1 VNYFDLIVIL
11 ILFIAF
17 YGGYKNGLIKSIFST
32 IGYIAGGILGLAVA
46 VNYFS
51 TWQSELQ
58 KVGLALL
65 AVLLGATLGEFL
77 LGKIGSLFRKV
88 LFMPPFKLIDSLL
101 GAGLSVARAAFVL
114 YLVAALLVVSSWS
127 VADEYIK
134 PSKIYTYTESH
145 LPSVMKQVKAEI
157 NDLLQKVN

>member
-1 VNYFDLIVIL
+1 MNYFDFIVIL
-11 ILFIAF
+11 ILLIAF
-17 YGGYKNGLIKSIFST
+17 YGGYRNGLIKSIFST
-32 IGYIAGGILGLAVA
+32 IGYIAGGVLGLATS
-46 VNYFS
+46 VNYLS

-65 AVLLGATLGEFL
+65 TILLGATLGEFL

-88 LFMPPFKLIDSLL
+88 LFVPPFKFIDSFL

-114 YLVAALLVVSSWS
+114 YLVSSLLVVSSWS
-127 VADEYIK
+127 WAEEQIK

-157 NDLLQKVN
+157 DDLLQKVN

>member
-1 VNYFDLIVIL
+1 MNYFDFIVIL
-11 ILFIAF
+11 ILLIAF
-17 YGGYKNGLIKSIFST
+17 YGGYRNGLIKSIFTT
-32 IGYIAGGILGLAVA
+32 IGYIAGGVLGLAAA
-46 VNYFS
+46 VNYLS

-65 AVLLGATLGEFL
+65 AILFGATLGEFL

-88 LFMPPFKLIDSLL
+88 LFMPPFQLIDSLL

-114 YLVAALLVVSSWS
+114 YLVSTLLVVSSWS
-127 VADEYIK
+127 LPYEQIN

-145 LPSVMKQVKAEI
+145 LPSVMKEIRAEI
-157 NDLLQKVN
+157 NNLLQKVN

>member
-1 VNYFDLIVIL
+1 MNYFDLIVIL

-17 YGGYKNGLIKSIFST
+17 YGGYRNGLIKSIFST
-32 IGYIAGGILGLAVA
+32 LGYIAGGVLGLATA
-46 VNYFS
+46 ANYLS

-65 AVLLGATLGEFL
+65 TILLGATLGEFL

-88 LFMPPFKLIDSLL
+88 LFVPPFKFIDSFL

-114 YLVAALLVVSSWS
+114 YLVSSLLVVSSWS
-127 VADEYIK
+127 LADEQIK

-145 LPSVMKQVKAEI
+145 LPSVMKEIRAEI
-157 NDLLQKVN
+157 DDLLQKVN

>member
-1 VNYFDLIVIL
+1 MNYFDFIVIL
-11 ILFIAF
+11 ILLIAF
-17 YGGYKNGLIKSIFST
+17 YGGYRNGLIKSIFST
-32 IGYIAGGILGLAVA
+32 IGYIAGGVLGLAA
-46 VNYFS
+46 SVNYLS

-65 AVLLGATLGEFL
+65 TILLGATLGEFL

-88 LFMPPFKLIDSLL
+88 LFVPPFKFIDSFL

-127 VADEYIK
+127 LADDYIK
-134 PSKIYTYTESH
+134 PSKVYTYTESH
-145 LPSVMKQVKAEI
+145 LPSVMKEIRAEI
-157 NDLLQKVN
+157 DNLLQKVN

>member
-1 VNYFDLIVIL
+1 MNYFDFIVIL

-17 YGGYKNGLIKSIFST
+17 YGGYRNGLIKSIFST
-32 IGYIAGGILGLAVA
+32 IGYIAGGVLGLAAA
-46 VNYFS
+46 VNYLL

-65 AVLLGATLGEFL
+65 AILLGATLGEFL
-77 LGKIGSLFRKV
+77 LGKIGLLFRKV
-88 LFMPPFKLIDSLL
+88 LFVPPFKFIDSFL

-114 YLVAALLVVSSWS
+114 YLASSLLVVSSWS
-127 VADEYIK
+127 LADEQIK

-157 NDLLQKVN
+157 DNLLQNVD

>member
-1 VNYFDLIVIL
+1 MNYFDFIVIL
-11 ILFIAF
+11 ILLIAF
-17 YGGYKNGLIKSIFST
+17 YGGYRNGLIKSIFST
-32 IGYIAGGILGLAVA
+32 IGYIAGGVLGLAA
-46 VNYFS
+46 SVNYLS

-65 AVLLGATLGEFL
+65 TILLGATLGEFL

-88 LFMPPFKLIDSLL
+88 LFVPPFKIIDSFL
-101 GAGLSVARAAFVL
+101 GAGLSVVRAAFVL
-114 YLVAALLVVSSWS
+114 YLASSLLVVSSWS
-127 VADEYIK
+127 LADEQIK

-157 NDLLQKVN
+157 DDLLQKEN

>member
-1 VNYFDLIVIL
+1 MSYFDFIVGF

-17 YGGYKNGLIKSIFST
+17 YGGYKNGLVKSIFST
-32 IGYIAGGILGLAVA
+32 IGYIAGGVLGLAVA

-51 TWQSELQ
+51 TWQSEIQ

-65 AVLLGATLGEFL
+65 AILLGATLGEFL

-88 LFMPPFKLIDSLL
+88 LFMPPFKLLDSLL

-114 YLVAALLVVSSWS
+114 YLVSTLLVVSSWS
-127 VADEYIK
+127 LADEYIK
-134 PSKIYTYTESH
+134 QSKIYTYTESH
-145 LPSVMKQVKAEI
+145 LPSVMKEIRAEI

>member
-1 VNYFDLIVIL
+1 VSYFDFIVGF

-17 YGGYKNGLIKSIFST
+17 YGGYKNGLVKSIFST
-32 IGYIAGGILGLAVA
+32 IGYIAGGVLGLAVA

-65 AVLLGATLGEFL
+65 AILLGATLGEFL

-88 LFMPPFKLIDSLL
+88 LFVPPFKLIDSLL

-114 YLVAALLVVSSWS
+114 YVVATLLVVSSWS
-127 VADEYIK
+127 LADDYIK
-134 PSKIYTYTESH
+134 PSKIYTNTESH
-145 LPSVMKQVKAEI
+145 LPSVMKEIRAEI
-157 NDLLQKVN
+157 DNLLQKVN

>member
-1 VNYFDLIVIL
+1 MSYFDFIVIL
-11 ILFIAF
+11 ILLIAF
-17 YGGYKNGLIKSIFST
+17 YGGYRNGLIKSIFST
-32 IGYIAGGILGLAVA
+32 IGYIAGGVLGLAA
-46 VNYFS
+46 SVNYLS

-65 AVLLGATLGEFL
+65 TILLGATLGEFL

-88 LFMPPFKLIDSLL
+88 LFVPPFKFIDSFL

-114 YLVAALLVVSSWS
+114 YLVSSLLVVSSWS
-127 VADEYIK
+127 LADEQIK

-145 LPSVMKQVKAEI
+145 LPLVMKQVKAEI
-157 NDLLQKVN
+157 DDLLQKVN

>member
-1 VNYFDLIVIL
+1 MNSFDLIVIL

-32 IGYIAGGILGLAVA
+32 IGYIAGGVLGLAA
-46 VNYFS
+46 AANYLS

-58 KVGLALL
+58 KVGLALF
-65 AVLLGATLGEFL
+65 AILLGAILGEFL

-88 LFMPPFKLIDSLL
+88 LFVLPFKLMDSLL
-101 GAGLSVARAAFVL
+101 GAVLSVARAAFVL
-114 YLVAALLVVSSWS
+114 YLVSTLLVISSWS
-127 VADEYIK
+127 LADEQIK

-145 LPSVMKQVKAEI
+145 LPSVMKEIRAEI
-157 NDLLQKVN
+157 DNLLQKVN

>member
-1 VNYFDLIVIL
+1 MNYFDLIVTL

-17 YGGYKNGLIKSIFST
+17 YGGYRNGLIKSIFST
-32 IGYIAGGILGLAVA
+32 IGYIAGGVLGLATS
-46 VNYFS
+46 VNYLS

-65 AVLLGATLGEFL
+65 TILLGATLGEFL

-88 LFMPPFKLIDSLL
+88 LFVPPFKFIDSFL

-127 VADEYIK
+127 LADDYIK
-134 PSKIYTYTESH
+134 PSKVYTYTESH
-145 LPSVMKQVKAEI
+145 LPSVMKEIRAEI
-157 NDLLQKVN
+157 DNLLQKVN

>member
-1 VNYFDLIVIL
+1 MNYFDFLVIL
-11 ILFIAF
+11 ILLIAF
-17 YGGYKNGLIKSIFST
+17 YGGYRNGLIKSIFST
-32 IGYIAGGILGLAVA
+32 IGYIAGGVLGLATS
-46 VNYFS
+46 VNYLS

-65 AVLLGATLGEFL
+65 TILLGATLGEFL

-88 LFMPPFKLIDSLL
+88 LIVPPFKFIDSFL

-114 YLVAALLVVSSWS
+114 YLVSSLLVVSSWS
-127 VADEYIK
+127 WAEEQIK

-157 NDLLQKVN
+157 DDLLQKVN

>member
-1 VNYFDLIVIL
+1 MNYFDFIVIL
-11 ILFIAF
+11 ILLIAF
-17 YGGYKNGLIKSIFST
+17 YGGYRNGLIKSIFST
-32 IGYIAGGILGLAVA
+32 IGYIAGGVLGLAA
-46 VNYFS
+46 SVNYLS

-65 AVLLGATLGEFL
+65 TILLGATLGEFL

-88 LFMPPFKLIDSLL
+88 LFVPPFKFIDSFL

-114 YLVAALLVVSSWS
+114 YLVSSLLVVSSWS
-127 VADEYIK
+127 WAEEQIK

-157 NDLLQKVN
+157 DDLLQKVN

>member
-1 VNYFDLIVIL
+1 MNYFDLIVIL

-17 YGGYKNGLIKSIFST
+17 YGGHKNGLIKSIFST
-32 IGYIAGGILGLAVA
+32 VGYIAGGILGLAFA
-46 VNYFS
+46 VNFLS

-65 AVLLGATLGEFL
+65 AILLGATLGEFL

-88 LFMPPFKLIDSLL
+88 LFVPPFKLIDSLL

-114 YLVAALLVVSSWS
+114 YLVSTLLVVSSWS
-127 VADEYIK
+127 LAKEYIK

-145 LPSVMKQVKAEI
+145 LPAVMKEIRAEI

>member
-1 VNYFDLIVIL
+1 MNDFDFIIVF

-17 YGGYKNGLIKSIFST
+17 YGGYRNGLIKSIFST
-32 IGYIAGGILGLAVA
+32 IGYIAGGVLGLAAA
-46 VNYFS
+46 VNYLS

-65 AVLLGATLGEFL
+65 AILLGATLGEFL

-101 GAGLSVARAAFVL
+101 GAGLSVVRAAFVL
-114 YLVAALLVVSSWS
+114 YLVATLLVVSSWS
-127 VADEYIK
+127 LADEQIK
-134 PSKIYTYTESH
+134 PSKLYTYTESH
-145 LPSVMKQVKAEI
+145 LPSLMKEIRAEMD
-157 NDLLQKVN
+157 DLLKKVN